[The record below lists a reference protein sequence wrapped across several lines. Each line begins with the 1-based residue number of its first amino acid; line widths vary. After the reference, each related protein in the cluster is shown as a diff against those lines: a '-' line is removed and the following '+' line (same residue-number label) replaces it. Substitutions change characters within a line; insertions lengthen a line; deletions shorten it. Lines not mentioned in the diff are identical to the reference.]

1 MTDARG
7 DSEGWKVVTVKP
19 VHNEDTHYSGKHEI
33 KNLRPQM
40 RYIARVSSRNDY
52 GFNEPIEFEFGTK
65 GAGVSM
71 NDVVILDL
79 ATFIWIG
86 DTTPFVM
93 LLQVFLDYILHR
105 NSPIWW

>member
-1 MTDARG
+1 MSDIKLFKILLFRQTSDWESSNSVTDARG

-52 GFNEPIEFEFGTK
+52 GFNEPKEFEFGTK
-65 GAGVSM
+65 GAGM
-71 NDVVILDL
+71 I
-79 ATFIWIG
+79 
-86 DTTPFVM
+86 
-93 LLQVFLDYILHR
+93 
-105 NSPIWW
+105 

>member
-7 DSEGWKVVTVKP
+7 DSDGWKVVTVKP

-52 GFNEPIEFEFGTK
+52 GFNEPKEFEFGTK
-65 GAGVSM
+65 GAGVCM
-71 NDVVILDL
+71 NGDGAILIIWQH
-79 ATFIWIG
+79 TF
-86 DTTPFVM
+86 
-93 LLQVFLDYILHR
+93 
-105 NSPIWW
+105 